1 MFQHL
6 FPCQF
11 SIICT
16 PHHLNFLMIILFS
29 ARFMDLWAVLGLQMP
44 LFVGYAFGLVSKH
57 KSFLQ
62 DSLGGNSKTVMI
74 GRSIFFQD
82 IYPRPSV

>member
-1 MFQHL
+1 
-6 FPCQF
+6 
-11 SIICT
+11 
-16 PHHLNFLMIILFS
+16 
-29 ARFMDLWAVLGLQMP
+29 MDLWTVLGLKMP

-74 GRSIFFQD
+74 GRSIFFFQTY
-82 IYPRPSV
+82 ILGT